1 MLKSK
6 YQAIA
11 VEKAR
16 KYAKHPLDT
25 AGIYSRLFF
34 TWVTDLMALG
44 NERQLDSSDLWP
56 LQAEMSSDA
65 VTREFE
71 PKYNELKSVIKTAL
85 SIFKYRVLFIGVLR
99 FAAMLASLYGPIVL
113 HQVVSSVE
121 SNTADFQTLSISS
134 LILFVVNVGQAVVQT
149 QSDLH
154 TEIMYLKFKSALQNL
169 LYKKILVLN
178 AKSRKVK
185 SAGEVAN
192 LFTSDISQLLSV
204 SYVANEIWIV
214 PVKII
219 ALLYMLWQILG
230 WAMLTG
236 FGVIFVVVLLNR
248 FLASAMKAIWKQLM
262 EKKDVR
268 MKVVNEVFGS
278 IQIIKFNT
286 WEERYYEK
294 IRTLRDDELN
304 SLWMRALIQAST
316 TSMNYIAPVA
326 LTTVSFA
333 SYVLLFGQTLT
344 ATKLFTALSIFG
356 LIKQPMTKLPQ
367 VITTWMQALVSY
379 KRLTEFLALE
389 ERDPNAV
396 TSVVSSNDIGV
407 EITNGSF
414 GWDIQNPFFQNLN
427 LTIKRGEFVVLHGS
441 VGEGK
446 SSLCNVILGELEKYE
461 GSVGVNGRIAY
472 FSQQPWIQNMTIRE
486 NILFGLPYDRVKYNK
501 VIEACALE
509 KDLTHFAAG
518 DRTEIGTKGVNV
530 SGGQKARISLARACY
545 SDADIYILDSPLS
558 AVDAIVQNEIFT
570 KCLLGLLR
578 HKTILLVTHNPEIIS
593 SPYVDKVI
601 EVKNGK
607 QVETARESKKDECPV
622 LISPLKARPMYIDE
636 SEPHTSVQPNAVE
649 NCLVSPYLKSPFID
663 MGEFMFTPEDESEEI
678 TFSEVDTS
686 GKLVVAEERK
696 EGRASSEVFFAYFN
710 AMGGWPVVTALLI
723 SQCIFQ
729 SLQIFSDLWLS
740 AWTSSSSL
748 VAPEEFHSRAQYN
761 ILVYASLALSSS
773 IMVAFRSITVSW
785 AGLRASKQ
793 LFVNLCRAL
802 LGAPMRFFD
811 TNPLGRIL
819 NRFSGDINKVDT
831 SIPGCINSCLA
842 SIFFLLFTWGTT
854 IIVVRWIGPVLLPL
868 MWIYFKVGTF
878 FVQPARELERLTR
891 TARSPMVMHI
901 SESIDGAVV
910 LRAFGPKQIRRFE
923 RIHHTNVDLDNET
936 NFSWDLSEH
945 WFRVRIGMIS
955 AGLILVTSF
964 SLITMRQY
972 LTAGLIGLVF
982 SYSLQFTSTLESLV
996 WAWSMFETAMIAPE
1010 RVAEYTNVE
1019 QEATRIIPASVSSS
1033 WPQDGSIQFHNVS
1046 FRYKPTDPL
1055 VLKNITFQVRSGEKV
1070 GIVGRTGAGKSS
1082 LTMALFRIND
1092 IVSGTMKI
1100 SGINTSN
1107 IGIKTLR
1114 ESMVIIPQNPILFKG
1129 TLRHYLDPFD
1139 QYTDAELWDVLNKVR
1154 LTTRISSEP
1163 DKLLSIV
1170 QENGDNYSV
1179 GERQM
1184 LCMARALLRQC
1195 RIVIMDEATA
1205 AIDHETDQ
1213 NLQRVIR
1220 EEFAS
1225 STVLTIAHRLD
1236 TVLDNDRILV
1246 FDQGTIVQNDTPANL
1261 IQVGS
1266 GIFYNLCQ
1274 EGGYLEKIVNG

>member
-34 TWVTDLMALG
+34 TWATDLMALG

-379 KRLTEFLALE
+379 KRLTEFLAHE

-427 LTIKRGEFVVLHGS
+427 LTIKRGEIVVLHGS

-446 SSLCNVILGELEKYE
+446 SSLCNVILGELEIYE

-509 KDLTHFAAG
+509 KDLTLFAAG

-607 QVETARESKKDECPV
+607 LVETARESKKDECPV

-636 SEPHTSVQPNAVE
+636 SEPHTSVQPNAVD

-793 LFVNLCRAL
+793 LFDNLCRAL

-854 IIVVRWIGPVLLPL
+854 IIVVRWMGPVLLPL

-1082 LTMALFRIND
+1082 LTMALFRINE

-1114 ESMVIIPQNPILFKG
+1114 ESMAIIPQNPILFKG

-1261 IQVGS
+1261 IQAGR
-1266 GIFYNLCQ
+1266 GIFYDLCE
-1274 EGGYLEKIVNG
+1274 EGGYLNKVFDA